1 MFGVGQNT
9 KGEQNL
15 KSNQRF
21 AKRLQHLK
29 HLIMCSVKPPFLSEL
44 EIIREISETKLVRSA
59 NCPSLTTKL

>member
-1 MFGVGQNT
+1 MFGAGQNT

-29 HLIMCSVKPPFLSEL
+29 HLIMCSVKTTLSQ
-44 EIIREISETKLVRSA
+44 RAGNYQGDK
-59 NCPSLTTKL
+59 